1 MMLSRSA
8 ENLYWMSRYI
18 ERAENAAR
26 VLDVSKRM
34 SLMPAAGTSES
45 LHWRPA
51 IETGP
56 DPDAFFSE
64 YDEANAT
71 SVVTYMALDRSN
83 PSSIWSCIRAAREN
97 ARAERT
103 RMSNEMWEALNET
116 WLRIAD
122 LDEAGLRDW
131 GERQFFEWVKS
142 RSHLFRGV
150 TLGTALQDDPFRFVQ
165 LGTFLERA
173 DSTARILDVKYH
185 VLLPGTEDVGGAVD
199 YYQWGALLRSV
210 SAFRAYRKIYHREI
224 APARVAEMLILNG
237 DFPRSLRFCM
247 AQVQDTLDHIA
258 KSKQMECARL
268 AGELHSSL
276 RYGRIEKIFKSG
288 LHEFLE
294 DFIEQ
299 NNQLGS
305 EVQRDFIMSEVVEQ
319 GG

>member
-1 MMLSRSA
+1 MLSRSA

-34 SLMPAAGTSES
+34 SLMPAAESSES

-56 DPDAFFSE
+56 DPDAF
-64 YDEANAT
+64 YKAHKEANAR
-71 SVVTYMALDRSN
+71 SVIAYMVLDRAN

-116 WLRIAD
+116 WLQIAD
-122 LDEAGLRDW
+122 LDETRLSAW
-131 GERQFFEWVKS
+131 GERTFFDWVKV

-150 TLGTALQDDPFRFVQ
+150 TLGTALQDDPFYFVR

-185 VLLPGTEDVGGAVD
+185 VLLPGAEEVGGAVD

-210 SAFRAYRKIYHREI
+210 SGFRAYRKIYHREI
-224 APARVAEMLILNG
+224 TPGRVAEMLILNG
-237 DFPRSLRFCM
+237 DFPRSLHACM
-247 AQVQDTLDHIA
+247 AQVKETLDIVA
-258 KSKQMECARL
+258 SGKRMECGRL
-268 AGELHSSL
+268 SGELYSDL
-276 RYGRIEKIFKSG
+276 RYGRIEDVFAEG

-294 DFIEQ
+294 RFVLD
-299 NNQLGS
+299 NNRLGG
-305 EVQRDFIMSEVVEQ
+305 ELQRDFMMSEVVEQ
-319 GG
+319 G